1 MEVSSVKLDCLHSR
15 WTAPLQLDF
24 FPQQDSQ
31 SEFKMNRISAEADLL
46 GPLPHLS
53 PFTLQPGDDKEIHSD
68 FLPSKPNIQSFNN
81 ENAMRRVHTCACASS
96 STERKAKKKKYEK
109 TISKTKAQWE
119 YTEHHKIGL

>member
-96 STERKAKKKKYEK
+96 STERKAKKRYEK
-109 TISKTKAQWE
+109 TISKTKHSGNIQN
-119 YTEHHKIGL
+119 TTK